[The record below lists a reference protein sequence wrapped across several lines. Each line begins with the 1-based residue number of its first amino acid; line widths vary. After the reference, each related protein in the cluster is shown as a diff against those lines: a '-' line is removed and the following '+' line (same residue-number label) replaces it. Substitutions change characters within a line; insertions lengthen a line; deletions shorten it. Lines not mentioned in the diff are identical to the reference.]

1 MKFYLKREKT
11 NVDAILEYDKEKNV
25 FIVLKGSRVSDS
37 IAHSEKFRG
46 ARSIE
51 KSRGNGV
58 VVECIVTKNVQ
69 FKSASTA
76 ANFVT
81 GASTNGLIT
90 WKARDGRTMKAVL
103 GGGQKDE

>member
-11 NVDAILEYDKEKNV
+11 NVDVTLEYDKEKNV

-58 VVECIVTKNVQ
+58 VVDCIVIKNVQ

-76 ANFVT
+76 ANFVA
-81 GASTNGLIT
+81 GASTNGLID

-103 GGGQKDE
+103 EGGQKDE